1 MTEGISQHKRMAMGE
16 AVKAAP
22 GKGTIQ
28 KYAMGG
34 AVNKGAVPESKARTL
49 LNGSEQKKP
58 LPKGGLL
65 KIATMK
71 KGGSAR
77 GR

>member
-16 AVKAAP
+16 AIKEAP

-49 LNGSEQKKP
+49 LNGSEQKKS
-58 LPKGGLL
+58 LPKGGVV